1 MKRRTA
7 VTTLPLGDVDPFAP
21 TPARPVRSRPRPLTQ
36 DVHIEPHRH
45 PWAQLAYCARGLI
58 QVTVASGTASDTTY
72 IIPPSRAL
80 WIPPAALHAVT
91 VLESADLLTLYI
103 HPDAIPAGWTGC
115 HVLVVS
121 LLLRELIHAMDSPRT
136 IAAPARME
144 ALTTLLL
151 DDIVHA
157 DTQALGIPLPRPD
170 SGDRRLRALCEAVL
184 HAPASQSTLAGW
196 AAGVGASERTITRL
210 FREELGTSYQQWR
223 QQVLLAHALPMLA
236 RGLPVGQVAAAC
248 GYASDSAFAAMFKAA
263 MGQPP
268 SRFVAAA
275 EHQLA

>member
-1 MKRRTA
+1 MRRRAALTL
-7 VTTLPLGDVDPFAP
+7 LPLGDIDPFAP
-21 TPARPVRSRPRPLTQ
+21 TPDRPVRSRPRALTQ
-36 DVHIEPHRH
+36 DVHIQPHRH
-45 PWAQLAYCARGLI
+45 PWAQLAYCACGLI
-58 QVTVASGTASDTTY
+58 QVTVASDTTSETTY

-80 WIPPAALHAVT
+80 WIPPAAQHAVT
-91 VLESADLLTLYI
+91 VLENADLRTLYI
-103 HPDAIPAGWTGC
+103 APHAIPAGWTGC

-121 LLLRELIHAMDSPRT
+121 QLLRELIHAVDTPRV
-136 IAAPARME
+136 AADPVRMQ

-184 HAPASQSTLAGW
+184 RAPAGQATLAGW
-196 AAGVGASERTITRL
+196 AADVGASERTIARL

-223 QQVLLAHALPMLA
+223 QQVVLAHALPLLA
-236 RGLPVGQVAAAC
+236 RGLPVGHVAAAC

-268 SRFVAAA
+268 SQFAAA
-275 EHQLA
+275 PERRPG